1 MTGTLV
7 QLIDGRFV
15 HSDAE
20 EWRSETLARH
30 VLALRTLAD
39 RRAWLADFERRHG
52 AAETAHLRDAMQQ
65 VHAARQQT
73 REA

>member
-1 MTGTLV
+1 MKTL
-7 QLIDGRFV
+7 LDGRRV
-15 HSDAE
+15 ADDSA
-20 EWRSETLARH
+20 EWRMECLARH
-30 VLALRTLAD
+30 VLALRTLAE
-39 RRAWLADFERRHG
+39 RRAWLADFEQRHG